1 MLPMPPRSTLP
12 CERLH
17 VLAKKREFLLHV
29 LGLLAALAALGC
41 APRPA
46 ALPAPA
52 GLAILDGGYRPLRE
66 RFDAERGRPRLLILA
81 SPT

>member
-1 MLPMPPRSTLP
+1 MLLSLTLP
-12 CERLH
+12 RRRLH
-17 VLAKKREFLLHV
+17 VPAKKQALLLHA
-29 LGLLAALAALGC
+29 LGLLAILVALGC
-41 APRPA
+41 APRTA

-52 GLAILDGGYRPLRE
+52 GLAILDGEYRPLRE